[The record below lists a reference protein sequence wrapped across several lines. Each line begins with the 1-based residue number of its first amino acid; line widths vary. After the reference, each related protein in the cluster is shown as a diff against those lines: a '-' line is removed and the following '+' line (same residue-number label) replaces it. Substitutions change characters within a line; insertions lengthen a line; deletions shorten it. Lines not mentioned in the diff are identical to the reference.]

1 MAKRSAIAGNTCLYG
16 ATGGAFFAAGQAGE
30 RFGVRNSGATAVVEG
45 VGHHGC
51 EYMTSGEVLIL
62 GRTGSNF
69 AAGMTGGVAYVNH
82 QSVTVQDIDCSEDS
96 ADVAAI
102 KRLLE
107 RHVALT
113 DSAWGKKILEGFDHF
128 MFYFRVVRPKVD
140 KEAMKQGGTVQ
151 SVPLKV
157 VG

>member
-1 MAKRSAIAGNTCLYG
+1 MANKELEEGIALKLDFTKLRKVAGRDADVIPAIA
-16 ATGGAFFAAGQAGE
+16 Q
-30 RFGVRNSGATAVVEG
+30 NSST
-45 VGHHGC
+45 
-51 EYMTSGEVLIL
+51 GEVLIL

-69 AAGMTGGVAYVNH
+69 AAGMTGGVAYVLDMNERFDNRVNH